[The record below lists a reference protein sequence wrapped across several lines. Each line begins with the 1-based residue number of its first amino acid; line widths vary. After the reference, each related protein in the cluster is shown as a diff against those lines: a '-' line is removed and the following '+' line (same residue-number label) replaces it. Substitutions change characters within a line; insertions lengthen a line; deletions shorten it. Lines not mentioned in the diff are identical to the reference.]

1 MDDRRDF
8 IQLRRE
14 VICVTRMGRSWAPST
29 RPDEG
34 TAVKRL
40 KRGQG
45 YTEYG
50 LILMLIGLVVIGAL
64 TLMGQ
69 SVQELWRN
77 ITTSMPR

>member
-1 MDDRRDF
+1 MRSDTGQSGHRPVPRRRYD
-8 IQLRRE
+8 
-14 VICVTRMGRSWAPST
+14 GA
-29 RPDEG
+29 
-34 TAVKRL
+34 AVKKL

-69 SVQELWRN
+69 SLHELWHN
-77 ITTSMPR
+77 ITTAMPR

>member
-1 MDDRRDF
+1 MPRRHYDRA
-8 IQLRRE
+8 
-14 VICVTRMGRSWAPST
+14 G
-29 RPDEG
+29 
-34 TAVKRL
+34 VK
-40 KRGQG
+40 KVQRGQG

-69 SVQELWRN
+69 SVHDLWHN

>member
-1 MDDRRDF
+1 MRSETRHSGDRRVP
-8 IQLRRE
+8 RRFYD
-14 VICVTRMGRSWAPST
+14 GA
-29 RPDEG
+29 
-34 TAVKRL
+34 AVKKL

-64 TLMGQ
+64 TLLGQ
-69 SVQELWRN
+69 QVHELWHS

>member
-1 MDDRRDF
+1 
-8 IQLRRE
+8 
-14 VICVTRMGRSWAPST
+14 
-29 RPDEG
+29 
-34 TAVKRL
+34 VKRL

>member
-1 MDDRRDF
+1 VRSDTGQSGHRPVPRRRYD
-8 IQLRRE
+8 
-14 VICVTRMGRSWAPST
+14 GA
-29 RPDEG
+29 G
-34 TAVKRL
+34 VKKL

-69 SVQELWRN
+69 SLHELWHN
-77 ITTSMPR
+77 ITTAMPR

>member
-1 MDDRRDF
+1 M
-8 IQLRRE
+8 
-14 VICVTRMGRSWAPST
+14 RS
-29 RPDEG
+29 G
-34 TAVKRL
+34 TGHSGHLPVPVPVYHGSVKRH

-69 SVQELWRN
+69 QVHELWHS
-77 ITTSMPR
+77 ITTAMPR

>member
-1 MDDRRDF
+1 VRSDPGHSGHRSVPRRHYDRA
-8 IQLRRE
+8 
-14 VICVTRMGRSWAPST
+14 G
-29 RPDEG
+29 
-34 TAVKRL
+34 VK
-40 KRGQG
+40 KVQRGQG

-69 SVQELWRN
+69 SVHDLWHN

>member
-1 MDDRRDF
+1 MRSETRHSGDR
-8 IQLRRE
+8 QLPRRYYD
-14 VICVTRMGRSWAPST
+14 GA
-29 RPDEG
+29 
-34 TAVKRL
+34 AVNTL

-64 TLMGQ
+64 TLLGQ
-69 SVQELWRN
+69 SVHDLWHS

>member
-1 MDDRRDF
+1 
-8 IQLRRE
+8 
-14 VICVTRMGRSWAPST
+14 
-29 RPDEG
+29 
-34 TAVKRL
+34 VKTL

-69 SVQELWRN
+69 SLHELWHN
-77 ITTSMPR
+77 ITTAMPR

>member
-1 MDDRRDF
+1 MRSETRHSGDRR
-8 IQLRRE
+8 
-14 VICVTRMGRSWAPST
+14 VHWRSYDGA
-29 RPDEG
+29 
-34 TAVKRL
+34 AVKTL

-64 TLMGQ
+64 TLLGQ
-69 SVQELWRN
+69 QVHDLWHQ

>member
-1 MDDRRDF
+1 MARRRYD
-8 IQLRRE
+8 
-14 VICVTRMGRSWAPST
+14 GA
-29 RPDEG
+29 
-34 TAVKRL
+34 AVKKF

-69 SVQELWRN
+69 SLHELWHN
-77 ITTSMPR
+77 ITTAMPR

>member
-1 MDDRRDF
+1 MRSENGHSGDRR
-8 IQLRRE
+8 LP
-14 VICVTRMGRSWAPST
+14 MPNYHGSM
-29 RPDEG
+29 
-34 TAVKRL
+34 KRL

-64 TLMGQ
+64 TLLGQ
-69 SVQELWRN
+69 SVHDLWHN

>member
-1 MDDRRDF
+1 MRSESGHSGD
-8 IQLRRE
+8 
-14 VICVTRMGRSWAPST
+14 GRLPVPTYHGS
-29 RPDEG
+29 
-34 TAVKRL
+34 VKRL

-64 TLMGQ
+64 TLLGQ
-69 SVQELWRN
+69 SVHDLWHN

>member
-1 MDDRRDF
+1 M
-8 IQLRRE
+8 
-14 VICVTRMGRSWAPST
+14 
-29 RPDEG
+29 
-34 TAVKRL
+34 KRL

>member
-1 MDDRRDF
+1 MRS
-8 IQLRRE
+8 E
-14 VICVTRMGRSWAPST
+14 TRHSGDQRLPGRYYHGAGVNT
-29 RPDEG
+29 
-34 TAVKRL
+34 L

-64 TLMGQ
+64 TLLGQ
-69 SVQELWRN
+69 QLHDLWHS